1 MEQKEVIMMGDF
13 NIDYNKK
20 KEDGEL
26 KSIIALNGLKQL
38 VKSATRITRESST
51 LIDIILSYR
60 LRSLPRVI
68 VAPMSFSDH
77 DMICCI
83 RKINTQNYPYRTI
96 KCRNYANY
104 NPVNLLN
111 DVKNIN
117 RLPIFETS
125 TDVNSAVLYF
135 TKLNEWNALLIT
147 LPILQENYSQ
157 KLSLLRIL
165 FVVLQTNGF

>member
-1 MEQKEVIMMGDF
+1 MEQREVVMMGDF

-20 KEDGEL
+20 GVDGEF

-51 LIDIILSYR
+51 LIDLILSNR
-60 LRSLPRVI
+60 PRFLPHVNVVSTSL
-68 VAPMSFSDH
+68 SDH

-83 RKINTQNYPYRTI
+83 RKINAQKYPYRTI

-104 NPVNLLN
+104 NPTNLVN

-117 RLPIFETS
+117 CCR
-125 TDVNSAVLYF
+125 
-135 TKLNEWNALLIT
+135 
-147 LPILQENYSQ
+147 
-157 KLSLLRIL
+157 SLKPAR
-165 FVVLQTNGF
+165 T